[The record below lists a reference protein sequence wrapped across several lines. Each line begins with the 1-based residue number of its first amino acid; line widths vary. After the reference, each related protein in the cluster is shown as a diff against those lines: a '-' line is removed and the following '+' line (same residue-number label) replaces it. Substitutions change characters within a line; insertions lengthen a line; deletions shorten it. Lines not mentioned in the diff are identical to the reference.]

1 MNDDHN
7 FDRIREDVE
16 ARQRNTI
23 WPDAFRNS
31 AIIDA
36 FLWKGDR
43 NAKPV
48 QRIGLIILALFS
60 LLLCLF
66 LITVPFQKNFEG
78 GSSIVFLAALI
89 PLLVATRLVRNAFLR
104 PPKHRKEGQS
114 D

>member
-1 MNDDHN
+1 MKDESLEQ
-7 FDRIREDVE
+7 IREDIE
-16 ARQRNTI
+16 ARQRNTL
-23 WPDAFRNS
+23 WPDTFRNS

-36 FLWKGDR
+36 FLWKGDP

-48 QRIGLIILALFS
+48 QRIGLIILALFF

-66 LITVPFQKNFEG
+66 LITVPFQKNFED

-89 PLLVATRLVRNAFLR
+89 PFLVAMRFLRNAILR
-104 PPKHRKEGQS
+104 PTRPRRGNQS